1 MLKVLSQEEN
11 DLLTRTGP
19 GTPGGALLRRYW
31 QPVALAAEVPAN
43 GAPLP
48 VRIMSEDLVL
58 FRDDQGQLGLIG
70 LHCSH
75 RRADLSYG
83 RVENGGL
90 RCLYHGWLYDRH
102 GNCLEQP
109 CEPPEK
115 RFCEKVHHPAYPCHE
130 QAGIIFAYMGPGEAP
145 LFPGYEPFLAP
156 SGHVLVTKIFHECN
170 YFQANEG
177 NLDPSHVSYLHR
189 QANVPENL
197 KRPVEGSDGK
207 LPLALYEA
215 DMAPEIDVEETD
227 YGVRIFSTRDT
238 DNGRTFFRVTNFVL
252 PNKATIPGPMSGDGY
267 NLYWHVP
274 IDDTHHWRYDI
285 VFRRSAPM
293 EEKDIRRNQ
302 EILDELTPDYRPKRN
317 KANRY
322 LQDRESMKTWSFSG
336 MGRIFNVQDSAIVE
350 GSGPIV
356 DRTREFLGPSDRAII
371 AARRQ
376 VLRAIREVEAGREA
390 PHVIRSAEKN
400 HFPHLMVVSEVITN
414 GTDWQTHWRNKL
426 AALR

>member
-1 MLKVLSQEEN
+1 MLSQEEN

-19 GTPGGALLRRYW
+19 DTPGGALLRRYW
-31 QPVALAAEVPAN
+31 QPVALAEELPAN

-58 FRDDQGQLGLIG
+58 FRDDQGQLGLLG

-109 CEPPEK
+109 CEPVTK

-145 LFPGYEPFLAP
+145 LLPGYEPLLAP
-156 SGHVLVTKIFHECN
+156 PGHVLVTKIFHECN

-215 DMAPEIDVEETD
+215 DMAPEIDIEETD
-227 YGVRIFSTRDT
+227 YGVRIFSTRNT
-238 DNGRTFFRVTNFVL
+238 DKDRTFFRVTNFIL

-274 IDDTHHWRYDI
+274 INDTSHWRYDI
-285 VFRRSAPM
+285 VYRRSAPM

-302 EILDELTPDYRPKRN
+302 EILDELTPDYQPKRN
-317 KANRY
+317 KGNRY

-336 MGRIFNVQDSAIVE
+336 MGRIFNVQDTAIVE

-376 VLRAIREVEAGREA
+376 VLRAIRDVEAGREA
-390 PHVIRSAEKN
+390 PHVIRRSEKN
-400 HFPHLMVVSEVITN
+400 RFPHLMVVSEVITD
-414 GTDWQTHWRNKL
+414 GTDLQTHWRNKL

>member
-1 MLKVLSQEEN
+1 MSRPGLF
-11 DLLTRTGP
+11 LLT
-19 GTPGGALLRRYW
+19 W
-31 QPVALAAEVPAN
+31 VLAK
-43 GAPLP
+43 L
-48 VRIMSEDLVL
+48 
-58 FRDDQGQLGLIG
+58 
-70 LHCSH
+70 
-75 RRADLSYG
+75 
-83 RVENGGL
+83 
-90 RCLYHGWLYDRH
+90 
-102 GNCLEQP
+102 
-109 CEPPEK
+109 
-115 RFCEKVHHPAYPCHE
+115 
-130 QAGIIFAYMGPGEAP
+130 P
-145 LFPGYEPFLAP
+145 LFPAYEPFLAP

-238 DNGRTFFRVTNFVL
+238 DKGRTFFRVTNFIL

-317 KANRY
+317 KGNRY

-336 MGRIFNVQDSAIVE
+336 MGRIFNVQDTAIVE

-356 DRTREFLGPSDRAII
+356 DRTWEFLGPSDRAII

-376 VLRAIREVEAGREA
+376 VLRAIRDVEAGREA
-390 PHVIRSAEKN
+390 PHVIRRAEKN
-400 HFPHLMVVSEVITN
+400 RFPHLTVVSEVITN